1 MRRLVTICLVS
12 LVVCGLTSVAVA
24 GSDAKYIQSPDPYG
38 WDVSFTN
45 AVLADDWQCPQSG
58 PVSSISFW
66 VSFKGGFEPP
76 QEGDFTGPDLHISI
90 CADIPAVEG
99 QYSMPGNVL
108 WERTFSDAQGSS
120 SGGYNGQED
129 GRGNQGWFDPFTGEA
144 TANDHTAYYLVSTNS
159 IADPFIQQAGTI
171 YWLEIAAI
179 LPTGENYEVGWK
191 TSYNHFM
198 DDATWSSSAAGW
210 QDLHYPENDPLYRG
224 GQSIDLAF
232 VITPEPATMC
242 LFGLGA
248 LSLIRRKK

>member
-24 GSDAKYIQSPDPYG
+24 GSYTQPPDPLG

-45 AVLADDWQCPQSG
+45 AVLADDWQCTQSG

-66 VSFKGGFEPP
+66 VSFKSPFEPP

-90 CADIPAVEG
+90 CSDIPAREG

-108 WERTFSDAQGSS
+108 WESTFSDAQGSS
-120 SGGYNGQED
+120 SGGYNG
-129 GRGNQGWFDPFTGEA
+129 GPAGNGDQGWFDPSTGDA
-144 TANDHTAYYLVSTNS
+144 TAHDHTAYYLVSTNL
-159 IADPFIQQAGTI
+159 IENPFTQEVGTI

-179 LPTGENYEVGWK
+179 LPKGANYEVGWK
-191 TSYNHFM
+191 TSTDHSM
-198 DDATWSSSAAGW
+198 DDAVWNSPVAGW
-210 QDLHYPENDPLYRG
+210 QDLQYPENDPLNRG
-224 GQSIDLAF
+224 GESIDLAF